1 MLLVASKQALA
12 GVSNDFL
19 SLEEL
24 AYYYRTDKAHDDH
37 KYTDVY
43 GALLTPLRA
52 TVLNLTEIGIFTG
65 ASVQVWHDFF
75 PRARIFGMDLNL
87 GLMHPASRRM
97 LQALPRVT
105 LLQGSAQRY
114 AVAGLNPSRCR
125 SCSAPFACVMSLA
138 RLESVAVSE
147 T

>member
-12 GVSNDFL
+12 EVSNDFL
-19 SLEEL
+19 GLEEL

-87 GLMHPASRRM
+87 GLVHPASRRM

-114 AVAGLNPSRCR
+114 AVGGLKDYLAPPLLV
-125 SCSAPFACVMSLA
+125 SCH
-138 RLESVAVSE
+138 
-147 T
+147 